1 MSSGREAAGETMSR
15 ARGTTSP
22 DLGAPAADTTLP
34 AVSSRPTEE
43 EAEGG
48 RRRAIRVI
56 AAIVEEE
63 VEVGVV
69 WWAGL
74 NRRGRYPCPLP
85 YLFVTAL
92 WYSMNV
98 RPSKAMASVSPA
110 DFS

>member
-1 MSSGREAAGETMSR
+1 MSR
-15 ARGTTSP
+15 ARGTMSP
-22 DLGAPAADTTLP
+22 DLEAPAADIILS
-34 AVSSRPTEE
+34 AVSPRPAEE
-43 EAEGG
+43 EVEGG
-48 RRRAIRVI
+48 RRRAIRLI

-63 VEVGVV
+63 EEEVVV
-69 WWAGL
+69 WWWVGL
-74 NRRGRYPCPLP
+74 NGRGRYPCPLP